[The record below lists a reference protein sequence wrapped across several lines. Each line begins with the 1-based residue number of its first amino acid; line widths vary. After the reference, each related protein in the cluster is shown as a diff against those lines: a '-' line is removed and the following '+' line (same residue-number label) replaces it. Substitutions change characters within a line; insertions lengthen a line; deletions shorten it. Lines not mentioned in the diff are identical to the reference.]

1 METLKEKYKH
11 FVENININNNNNKR
25 NNSPSN
31 LEAIKPIIE
40 REVYW
45 KCDLGA
51 ENECIVA
58 IGRHHG
64 DSFLIDTT

>member
-11 FVENININNNNNKR
+11 FVENKNINNNNNKR

-45 KCDLGA
+45 KSGNVSWELKTNA
-51 ENECIVA
+51 
-58 IGRHHG
+58 
-64 DSFLIDTT
+64 